1 MNSEQ
6 QQQEATP
13 AEAAVI
19 PSNEPASITAV
30 RHTRRCNGRDVCSCM
45 LRVESAYF
53 QKNLAGKAAA
63 KKRRGG
69 IAVVPVAS
77 KSRTHAYQKVTNIQ
91 QLSYELKLYI
101 AAFLAPISLGR
112 LGMTNKTFKRDVEI
126 MAKQAT
132 RKFLAEAPLGNLLKQ
147 EKPKEMESWSQFMHN
162 QMTCVHKLFVY
173 YTGYKT
179 GPMRQQ
185 FPLWSFG
192 IVHVDPLEPH
202 RIILP
207 NTWTFNGHNPWIRRR
222 GNGKD
227 GEWLLMKK
235 YAANKAPKDFLDHVK
250 TWANSIRPGSVLAI
264 AYQNAGSMEPA
275 WWEAQA
281 WYVWRGDGKQYPAI
295 VYDPETETR
304 IQVHPD
310 DLLEHFR
317 AHPLHVIDV
326 STEPG
331 SLCRR
336 CASQNR
342 TFKYCHL
349 DKGHPML

>member
-69 IAVVPVAS
+69 IAVVPVVS

-91 QLSYELKLYI
+91 QLNYELKLYI

-132 RKFLAEAPLGNLLKQ
+132 GKFLAEAPLGNLLKQ

-235 YAANKAPKDFLDHVK
+235 Y
-250 TWANSIRPGSVLAI
+250 R
-264 AYQNAGSMEPA
+264 
-275 WWEAQA
+275 
-281 WYVWRGDGKQYPAI
+281 
-295 VYDPETETR
+295 R
-304 IQVHPD
+304 IKH
-310 DLLEHFR
+310 R
-317 AHPLHVIDV
+317 KI
-326 STEPG
+326 SWIT
-331 SLCRR
+331 
-336 CASQNR
+336 
-342 TFKYCHL
+342 
-349 DKGHPML
+349 